1 MLTVLYLTH
10 GFNLTTTIAV
20 VGTLGSLT
28 LTAALSAVVT
38 AATHLSG
45 VADETASY
53 LSITQGDVN
62 MRGLLLAG
70 IVIGSLGVLDDVTVT
85 QSATVAELA
94 AANRRYGFGR
104 LYRAAT
110 RVGRAHIASV
120 INTIVLAYAGASLP
134 LLVLF
139 AAGGTPVNELLTGQL
154 IGQELV
160 RSAVGTIG
168 LIAAVPLTTA
178 LAALVAARH
187 RDDSDGGGRAAAPA
201 PAGPRPSE
209 DPWVAYVERGDR
221 C

>member
-1 MLTVLYLTH
+1 
-10 GFNLTTTIAV
+10 
-20 VGTLGSLT
+20 
-28 LTAALSAVVT
+28 
-38 AATHLSG
+38 
-45 VADETASY
+45 
-53 LSITQGDVN
+53 
-62 MRGLLLAG
+62 
-70 IVIGSLGVLDDVTVT
+70 
-85 QSATVAELA
+85 
-94 AANRRYGFGR
+94 
-104 LYRAAT
+104 
-110 RVGRAHIASV
+110 VGRAHIASV

-187 RDDSDGGGRAAAPA
+187 RDDSEGIGQAAAPA
-201 PAGPRPSE
+201 PAGPRPAP

-221 C
+221 S